1 MRHMVLTSTQTGL
14 LRLEK
19 YIEKLES
26 IVHI

>member
-1 MRHMVLTSTQTGL
+1 MKHMVLTSTQIGL
-14 LRLEK
+14 LRPEK